1 VVGLLVDA
9 AEARDGGVQLVV
21 MQLQRVW
28 DLLGETWPHDR
39 LLGIKRVCVEFPRLH
54 HLVRLMRLRV
64 LLLLDLL
71 Q

>member
-1 VVGLLVDA
+1 MDA
-9 AEARDGGVQLVV
+9 PEARDGGVQLVV

-28 DLLGETWPHDR
+28 DLLGETWPNYR
-39 LLGIKRVCVEFPRLH
+39 LLGTKRVCVKFPQLH